1 MKNIEINKI
10 VNKILELKKIEPQTQ
25 EIKTQIQK
33 LQQKLKND

>member
-25 EIKTQIQK
+25 EIKTEIQK